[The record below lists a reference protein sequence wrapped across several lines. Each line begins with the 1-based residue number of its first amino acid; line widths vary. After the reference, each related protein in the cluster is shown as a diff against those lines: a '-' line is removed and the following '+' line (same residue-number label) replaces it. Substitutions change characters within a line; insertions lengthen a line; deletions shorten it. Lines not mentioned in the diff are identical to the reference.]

1 MNETSFS
8 HLKELIYHS
17 SGIAFDYA
25 DVATLEHR
33 LWPRIQTLGLR
44 NLDQY
49 IYYLQFDPNRHEELQ
64 NMIDAVVVKDTY
76 FFREARALRAFQEE
90 ILPELVEND
99 YGARTL
105 RVWSAGCSTGE
116 EAYTL
121 AIILLETTYLADWAV
136 EIIGTDIS
144 QNAITAAREGRYP
157 ESSFRA
163 TDAMTREKYFTHQ
176 TDGQWLLDERL
187 RKMVHFSLNN
197 LAERRYINMLS
208 DVDLIFCRNVMTY
221 FDDDARRRA
230 AERFQHQMRDGG
242 YLILGASESL
252 NHLNT
257 PFRMVH
263 LEHDLVYQK

>member
-1 MNETSFS
+1 MNETNFN
-8 HLKELIYHS
+8 HLKELIYHA

-33 LWPRIQTLGLR
+33 LWPRIEALKLR
-44 NLDQY
+44 SLDQY
-49 IYYLQFDPNRHEELQ
+49 IYYLQFDPNRHDELQ
-64 NMIDAVVVKDTY
+64 NMIDAVVVTDTY

-121 AIILLETTYLADWAV
+121 AMLLLETPYLADWAV
-136 EIIGTDIS
+136 EVLGTDIS
-144 QNAITAAREGRYP
+144 QAVLNLARAGRYP

-163 TDAMTREKYFTHQ
+163 MDAATRDKYFTLQ
-176 TDGQWLLDERL
+176 TDGHWLIDERL
-187 RKMVHFSLNN
+187 RQMVHFSLNN

-208 DVDLIFCRNVMTY
+208 DVDLIFCRNVLTY
-221 FDDDARRRA
+221 FDDNARRRA

-242 YLILGASESL
+242 YLILGVSESL

-263 LEHDLVYQK
+263 LENDLAYQK